1 MSAMGI
7 SMLMFVCVFGGALC
21 GMLLHA
27 TLPKHHLSADST
39 DIVKLGTGLVA
50 TMSALIL
57 ALLIASTKSS
67 YDTQRSDLTQMAVN
81 VVLLDRALASY
92 GSETQEAC
100 QLLRRA
106 VADTLTQMW
115 PEDRAQRPQLAPT
128 EQGLGGFISAGK
140 GGLYDTLQALTP
152 HQDAQRALQTEALSL
167 TRTLGQTRWLM
178 FEQEETSIPMPFLVV
193 LIAWITLIFVS
204 FGLLAPPNGTVIA
217 TLFVCALSVAGAV
230 FLILELDQAFEGL
243 IQIPSAPLRKALA
256 QLGQ

>member
-1 MSAMGI
+1 
-7 SMLMFVCVFGGALC
+7 MLMFVCVFGGALC
-21 GMLLHA
+21 GLLLRA
-27 TLPKHHLSADST
+27 TLPKHHLSTDST

-50 TMSALIL
+50 TMAALVL
-57 ALLIASTKSS
+57 ALLIASAKSS

-81 VVLLDRALASY
+81 IVLLDRVLASY
-92 GSETQEAC
+92 GPETHEAR

-106 VADTLTQMW
+106 VAHTLTQVW
-115 PEDRAQRPQLAPT
+115 PEDRAQRKQLAPT
-128 EQGLGGFISAGK
+128 AQGLGGFISART
-140 GGLYDTLQALTP
+140 GGLYATLQALTP
-152 HQDAQRALQTEALSL
+152 QQDAQRALQTEALSL

-178 FEQEETSIPMPFLVV
+178 FEQEGTSIPMPFLVV

-217 TLFVCALSVAGAV
+217 TLVVCALSVAGVV

>member
-1 MSAMGI
+1 M
-7 SMLMFVCVFGGALC
+7 
-21 GMLLHA
+21 
-27 TLPKHHLSADST
+27 
-39 DIVKLGTGLVA
+39 
-50 TMSALIL
+50 
-57 ALLIASTKSS
+57 
-67 YDTQRSDLTQMAVN
+67 
-81 VVLLDRALASY
+81 
-92 GSETQEAC
+92 
-100 QLLRRA
+100 
-106 VADTLTQMW
+106 
-115 PEDRAQRPQLAPT
+115 
-128 EQGLGGFISAGK
+128 
-140 GGLYDTLQALTP
+140 LQALTP

-178 FEQEETSIPMPFLVV
+178 FEQEGTSIPMPFLVV